1 MRSFAGIV
9 RGPVAKHDADQLYE
23 RVREVLHGRD
33 LDQVFDVLINHLG
46 GLVVA
51 NAIDPHRA
59 IDAFKD
65 AERAYRAHMDGPI
78 VMPGSVP
85 R

>member
-1 MRSFAGIV
+1 VRSFYGIV
-9 RGPVAKHDADQLYE
+9 RGGPAKEEADRLYE
-23 RVREVLHGRD
+23 QVRDVLQGRE

-65 AERAYRAHMDGPI
+65 AERAYRARLDGPI
-78 VMPGSVP
+78 IMPGSVP